1 MGSGR
6 LGLGLVGDESVIL
19 RLDDLTLGYDR
30 HPAVHHLS
38 GTFAPGRLTAVIG
51 PNGAGKSTLLKGIKG
66 LLPLLSGRIALR
78 AEERHRIAY
87 LPQQAELE
95 PGFPISVLD
104 VVLLGHWRR
113 TGAFGAIGPDL
124 RAAAVAA
131 LDSVGLPGFER
142 RAIGALSLGQRQRV
156 LFARLMLEDG
166 AAILLDE
173 PFAAIDSRTIDDL
186 MAIVQRWGDEGR
198 TVIAVLHDLDL
209 VRRSFPFTLA
219 LAREAVAWGP
229 TETVLTPATMDRLRQ
244 SGATWDDDAALCRRE
259 PCDDI

>member
-1 MGSGR
+1 
-6 LGLGLVGDESVIL
+6 VIL

-66 LLPLLSGRIALR
+66 LLPALGGRIVLS
-78 AEERHRIAY
+78 AEERARIAY

-113 TGAFGAIGPDL
+113 TGAFGRIGRDS
-124 RAAAVAA
+124 RAAAAAA
-131 LDSVGLPGFER
+131 LDAVGLPGFER
-142 RAIGALSLGQRQRV
+142 RGIGSLSLGQRQRV

-166 AAILLDE
+166 PVILLDE
-173 PFAAIDSRTIDDL
+173 PFAAIDSRTCDDL
-186 MAIVQRWGDEGR
+186 MAVVNRWGEEGR

-209 VRRSFPFTLA
+209 VRRAFPFTLM
-219 LAREAVAWGP
+219 LAREAVAWGA
-229 TETVLTPATMDRLRQ
+229 TETVLVPEMLGRLRQ
-244 SGATWDDDAALCRRE
+244 SSAAWDEEPVLCHRGHADAV
-259 PCDDI
+259 

>member
-1 MGSGR
+1 M
-6 LGLGLVGDESVIL
+6 IL
-19 RLDDLTLGYDR
+19 RLDDVTLGYDR

-66 LLPLLSGRIALR
+66 LVPLLGGHIALSA
-78 AEERHRIAY
+78 AERTRIAY

-113 TGAFGAIGPDL
+113 TGAFGGIGPEA
-124 RAAAVAA
+124 RAAAAAA
-131 LDSVGLPGFER
+131 LAAVGLPGFER
-142 RAIGALSLGQRQRV
+142 RAIGSLSLGQRQRV

-166 AAILLDE
+166 PVILLDE
-173 PFAAIDSRTIDDL
+173 PFAAIDARTCDDL
-186 MAIVQRWGDEGR
+186 MAVVQHWGEEGR

-209 VRRSFPFTLA
+209 VRRAFPFTLM

-229 TETVLTPATMDRLRQ
+229 TETVLVPDNLERLRH
-244 SGATWDDDAALCRRE
+244 SSATWDESPVLCPRGRSDAV
-259 PCDDI
+259 

>member
-1 MGSGR
+1 
-6 LGLGLVGDESVIL
+6 VIL
-19 RLDDLTLGYDR
+19 RLDDLTLGYQR

-66 LLPLLSGRIALR
+66 LLPTLSGRVALSK
-78 AEERHRIAY
+78 AERGRIAY

-104 VVLLGHWRR
+104 VVLLGHWRQS
-113 TGAFGAIGPDL
+113 GAFGAIGPDG
-124 RAAAVAA
+124 RAAAAAA
-131 LDSVGLPGFER
+131 LAAVGLPGFETR
-142 RAIGALSLGQRQRV
+142 TIGSLSLGQRQRV

-173 PFAAIDSRTIDDL
+173 PFAAIDSRTVDDL
-186 MAIVQRWGDEGR
+186 MAVVQRWSGEGR

-209 VRRSFPFTLA
+209 VRRAFPFTLA

-229 TETVLTPATMDRLRQ
+229 TETVLTPATLERLRQ
-244 SGATWDDDAALCRRE
+244 SSAAWDKDAPLCHRGTSDAL
-259 PCDDI
+259 